1 MFERSDDVDDSETE
15 NEESQSEKTLSP
27 EEYEIQ
33 KSQFYKEKERKIH
46 NLKPHPG
53 RGSSY
58 KLDIIAHR
66 NNSKLWENNHD
77 YLFIEWARQ
86 ASNVS
91 KQFRAELG
99 NFIYSNV

>member
-1 MFERSDDVDDSETE
+1 MFERSDDVDGSETE
-15 NEESQSEKTLSP
+15 NEESRSEKTLSP

-46 NLKPHPG
+46 SLKHHPG
-53 RGSSY
+53 RGNSY

-77 YLFIEWARQ
+77 YLFIEWVRQ

-91 KQFRAELG
+91 RQFRAELG
-99 NFIYSNV
+99 KLI